1 MHYTKES
8 GRAEAE
14 RRLKN
19 FGRSDDPED
28 DVSFGAEFARVLDCY
43 CSIPEL
49 AGPAVSDFLERLPDL
64 DDPEGPFVGLEL
76 IGQIHDR
83 LSDLLAQRQ
92 YIQEAAGQWDSGSFG
107 PSSEAHQKDDPTPS
121 EMDEV
126 YLPLDRDMKIPDCR
140 NLTPADSLRYSTR
153 FLIAR
158 TIQHALGCRLP
169 LPKKNPR
176 AFRIPLLAGIIQP
189 IMNALRNRRSW
200 QHSKKTV
207 DYHQIQDLELPAG
220 SRLKPLAERK
230 LIDQRMVMKLIDEI
244 DSMSRVVPDAMKL
257 STDERDGDDGQET
270 L

>member
-1 MHYTKES
+1 M
-8 GRAEAE
+8 
-14 RRLKN
+14 
-19 FGRSDDPED
+19 
-28 DVSFGAEFARVLDCY
+28 
-43 CSIPEL
+43 
-49 AGPAVSDFLERLPDL
+49 
-64 DDPEGPFVGLEL
+64 
-76 IGQIHDR
+76 IGQIHDQ
-83 LSDLLAQRQ
+83 LSDLIARRQ
-92 YIQEAAGQWDSGSFG
+92 YVKEAARQWDSSFFDS
-107 PSSEAHQKDDPTPS
+107 PAKELKKTDPTPS
-121 EMDEV
+121 DMDNI
-126 YLPLDRDMKIPDCR
+126 YLPLDRDMNIPDCQ

-189 IMNALRNRRSW
+189 LMNALRNRRSW

-207 DYHQIQDLELPAG
+207 DYHRINNLELPG
-220 SRLKPLAERK
+220 ESRLKPLAERK